1 MRVACA
7 AFLLSFLAASGALS
21 ASAQP
26 ANPASGGQ
34 PYQNGE
40 LMKFMA
46 SFASQH
52 ATRNEFE
59 TSAANQARV
68 ASFTGHIFVLQFPAT
83 RDLMGDV
90 LKYDA
95 DAGTMTVSL
104 LGNTSIVRY
113 KVIDGALSAGEYAKF
128 FLLKSKNRTRN
139 AFGAAAQV
147 TVRQR
152 DEMSVAI
159 TNVSDGYSVKPLQQS
174 VPMSGTLAQ
183 QLETRAK
190 WRLTV
195 ETAMMPGQKDFILDD
210 GRVEPT
216 ISDPAEFDVA
226 GKTIMA
232 TLLKAELFDPQTG
245 IVYATFTPPT
255 FTRPTYTPP
264 AYTPPTQISSQPPAT
279 TIPRANRFGIY
290 TSEPSSAGGGLIVA
304 QVADLAPAA
313 AAGIQKGDVLMSLGD
328 THLDYGI
335 DLINA
340 LGTIPPGTRVIA
352 HVRRGTELLDLPVQF

>member
-152 DEMSVAI
+152 D
-159 TNVSDGYSVKPLQQS
+159 
-174 VPMSGTLAQ
+174 
-183 QLETRAK
+183 
-190 WRLTV
+190 
-195 ETAMMPGQKDFILDD
+195 
-210 GRVEPT
+210 
-216 ISDPAEFDVA
+216 
-226 GKTIMA
+226 
-232 TLLKAELFDPQTG
+232 
-245 IVYATFTPPT
+245 
-255 FTRPTYTPP
+255 
-264 AYTPPTQISSQPPAT
+264 
-279 TIPRANRFGIY
+279 
-290 TSEPSSAGGGLIVA
+290 
-304 QVADLAPAA
+304 
-313 AAGIQKGDVLMSLGD
+313 
-328 THLDYGI
+328 
-335 DLINA
+335 
-340 LGTIPPGTRVIA
+340 
-352 HVRRGTELLDLPVQF
+352 

>member
-1 MRVACA
+1 MRVACT

-26 ANPASGGQ
+26 ASPPNDGP

-52 ATRNEFE
+52 ATKNEIE

-68 ASFTGHIFVLQFPAT
+68 ASFTGHMFVLQFPAT

-104 LGNTSIVRY
+104 LGNTSIMGY
-113 KVIDGALSAGEYAKF
+113 KVIDRALSAGEYTKF
-128 FLLKSKNRTRN
+128 FLLKSKNRTLTYHGSN
-139 AFGAAAQV
+139 GFGAAAQV
-147 TVRQR
+147 PFHQR
-152 DEMSVAI
+152 EEMSVAI
-159 TNVSDGYSVKPLQQS
+159 TNVLDGYSVKPMQQS
-174 VPMSGTLAQ
+174 VPMSSTLAQ
-183 QLETRAK
+183 QLESRAK

-195 ETAMMPGQKDFILDD
+195 ETAMMPGQKAFILND
-210 GRVEPT
+210 GNVEPR
-216 ISDPAEFDVA
+216 ISDPVEFEVT

-255 FTRPTYTPP
+255 FVPQ
-264 AYTPPTQISSQPPAT
+264 AQISSQPPAT
-279 TIPRANRFGIY
+279 TIPRVNRFGIY
-290 TSEPSSAGGGLIVA
+290 TSEPSAAGGGLIVA
-304 QVADLAPAA
+304 QVADSAPAA
-313 AAGIQKGDVLMSLGD
+313 VAGIQKGDVLLSLGD
-328 THLDYGI
+328 THLEYGI
-335 DLINA
+335 DLIKA
-340 LGTIPPGTRVIA
+340 LETLPQGTRVIA

>member
-1 MRVACA
+1 MRVART

-26 ANPASGGQ
+26 ASPPNGGQ

-40 LMKFMA
+40 LMKFME

-52 ATRNEFE
+52 SAKNEFE

-95 DAGTMTVSL
+95 DAETMTVSL
-104 LGNTSIVRY
+104 LGNTSIMEY
-113 KVIDGALSAGEYAKF
+113 KVIDRALSAGEYAKF
-128 FLLKSKNRTRN
+128 FLLKSKNRTRTYQGSN
-139 AFGAAAQV
+139 AFGAPAQV
-147 TVRQR
+147 GVQQR
-152 DEMSVAI
+152 EELSVAI
-159 TNVSDGYSVKPLQQS
+159 TNVLDGYSVKPLQQT
-174 VPMSGTLAQ
+174 VPMASMLAQ
-183 QLETRAK
+183 QLESRAK

-195 ETAMMPGQKDFILDD
+195 ETAVMPGQKDFILDD
-210 GRVEPT
+210 GHVEPT
-216 ISDPAEFDVA
+216 ISNPGEFDVT

-245 IVYATFTPPT
+245 IVYATFAPPT
-255 FTRPTYTPP
+255 VIH
-264 AYTPPTQISSQPPAT
+264 PTQISSQPPAT

-290 TSEPSSAGGGLIVA
+290 TSEPSASGGGLIVA

-313 AAGIQKGDVLMSLGD
+313 AAGIQKGDVLVSLGD
-328 THLDYGI
+328 THLEYGI
-335 DLINA
+335 DLIKA
-340 LGTIPPGTRVIA
+340 LETIRPGTRIIA
-352 HVRRGTELLDLPVQF
+352 HVRRGTELLELPVQF

>member
-1 MRVACA
+1 MRVACTS
-7 AFLLSFLAASGALS
+7 FLLSFLAASGAFS

-26 ANPASGGQ
+26 ASPPNGGQ

-40 LMKFMA
+40 LIKFMV

-52 ATRNEFE
+52 AAKSEFE

-68 ASFTGHIFVLQFPAT
+68 ASFTGHMFVLQFPAT
-83 RDLMGDV
+83 RDLMGNV

-95 DAGTMTVSL
+95 DTGTMTVSL
-104 LGNTSIVRY
+104 LGNTSIMGY
-113 KVIDGALSAGEYAKF
+113 KVIDGALSAGEYTKF
-128 FLLKSKNRTRN
+128 FLLKSKNRTRTYQGSN
-139 AFGAAAQV
+139 AFGATAQV

-152 DEMSVAI
+152 EEMSVAI
-159 TNVSDGYSVKPLQQS
+159 TNVLDGYSVKPLQQS
-174 VPMSGTLAQ
+174 VPMPSTLAQ
-183 QLETRAK
+183 QLESRAK

-210 GRVEPT
+210 GHVEPT
-216 ISDPAEFDVA
+216 ISDPSEFDLT

-255 FTRPTYTPP
+255 FVPP
-264 AYTPPTQISSQPPAT
+264 IQISSQLPAT

-290 TSEPSSAGGGLIVA
+290 TSEPSAAGGGLVVA

-313 AAGIQKGDVLMSLGD
+313 AAGIQKGDVLLSLGD
-328 THLDYGI
+328 TDLKYGI
-335 DLINA
+335 DLIKA
-340 LGTIPPGTRVIA
+340 LETIPSGTRVIA
-352 HVRRGTELLDLPVQF
+352 HVRRGTELLGLPVQF